1 MWGGSELCMTVL
13 FCYTLCFS
21 SDRLLPPSL
30 SSQPMD
36 QKYVLDIQ
44 QHLTNATDVLIKVLL
59 PNKAFIESVTGSNRG
74 LSHVH
79 FLLQLI
85 LPTTCKV

>member
-1 MWGGSELCMTVL
+1 MGPCGVDQNCVL
-13 FCYTLCFS
+13 QSCSATHCVFS

-59 PNKAFIESVTGSNRG
+59 PNKAFIESVTGSDRG

-79 FLLQLI
+79 FL
-85 LPTTCKV
+85 